1 MNEPEVSF
9 VVPLYNTGTTL
20 VNLLTAFQELEV
32 TFSWELILVD
42 DGSSDGTFQRAET
55 LTTSFPAPL
64 TLVEFARNFGEHA
77 AVLEGYRRAHG
88 KFIVNLDDDLQN
100 PPAEAVK
107 LIQFLKSSGLD
118 VVYSKYATKQ
128 HSSIRNFLSWAAN
141 RCATLVLGKPPDL
154 YLSSFRAVRRE
165 LADRIVGYQGPYPYI
180 DGLII
185 GATNRIGTLEVAH
198 AERRAGKS
206 GYTFRK
212 LIRLGMTLL
221 FDFSIMPLRIASL
234 LGIALCSLGALL
246 LAGVILEIY
255 LVGPQQRGWA
265 SLMGGLATFS
275 GAQLLMLGIIGEYIG
290 RSYLTVSGKPQSLVR
305 QVRVY
310 YNG

>member
-9 VVPLYNTGTTL
+9 VVPLYNTGPTL
-20 VNLLTAFQELEV
+20 VNLLAAFRELKV

-55 LTTSFPAPL
+55 LTAGFPAPI

-77 AVLEGYRRAHG
+77 AVLEGYRRARG

-107 LIQFLKSSGLD
+107 LIQFLNTSDLD

-128 HSSIRNFLSWAAN
+128 HSRMRNFLSWAAN

-234 LGIALCSLGALL
+234 LGITLCSLGALL

-255 LVGPQQRGWA
+255 LFGPQQRGWA
-265 SLMGGLATFS
+265 SLMGALATFS

-305 QVRVY
+305 QVHSHRA
-310 YNG
+310 

>member
-1 MNEPEVSF
+1 M
-9 VVPLYNTGTTL
+9 VPLYNTGPTL
-20 VNLLTAFQELEV
+20 VNLLAAFQELKV

-42 DGSSDGTFQRAET
+42 DGSSDGTFQHAET
-55 LTTSFPAPL
+55 LATGFPAPI

-77 AVLEGYRRAHG
+77 AVLEGYRRARG

-100 PPAEAVK
+100 PLSEAVK
-107 LIQFLKSSGLD
+107 LIHSLKTTGLD
-118 VVYSKYATKQ
+118 VVYSKYAIKQ
-128 HSSIRNFLSWAAN
+128 HSWGRNFLSWAAN

-154 YLSSFRAVRRE
+154 YLSSFRAVRGE
-165 LADRIVGYQGPYPYI
+165 LANRIVGYQGPYPYI

-198 AERRAGKS
+198 AERQAGKS

-221 FDFSIMPLRIASL
+221 FDFSIMPLRIASM
-234 LGIALCSLGALL
+234 LGIALCSIGVLL
-246 LAGVILEIY
+246 LAGVILELY
-255 LVGPQQRGWA
+255 LFGPQQRGWA
-265 SLMGGLATFS
+265 SLMGALATFS
-275 GAQLLMLGIIGEYIG
+275 GAQLLMLGIIGEYMG

-305 QVRVY
+305 QVHSHRV
-310 YNG
+310 